1 MLTLMLLGELDDY
14 VDPCTSSATSWNSKC
29 IWWRAAVVKGGGRGR
44 RQVVPHRFNFHSS
57 RTCFQHSRSCGAE
70 VLGELCSALN
80 VTHPVGLNFL
90 RLQHY
95 SLHEWKEGSIGMV
108 IPRGL

>member
-14 VDPCTSSATSWNSKC
+14 VDSCTSSATSWNSKC

-57 RTCFQHSRSCGAE
+57 QTCFQHSRPCDAE
-70 VLGELCSALN
+70 VLGELCSALA

-95 SLHEWKEGSIGMV
+95 SLHEWKEGSIGTV